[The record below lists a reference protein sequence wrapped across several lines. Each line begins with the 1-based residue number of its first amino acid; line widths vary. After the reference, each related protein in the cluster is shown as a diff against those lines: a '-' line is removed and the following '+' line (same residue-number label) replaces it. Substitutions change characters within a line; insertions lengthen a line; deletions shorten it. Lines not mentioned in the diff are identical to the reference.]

1 MWLYR
6 WAGRLFGFESQP
18 LALTHANMCRLLNT
32 RSLKGR
38 ADGCRPSSRCSTSQ
52 RGTLDSGVVAVC
64 ISNNKQLGH
73 TERAGRLANLRRPSL
88 STQPPTLLLS
98 FAKPKTPTHTLE
110 AKTTDT
116 PKHRNAKKRTPHSP
130 PRFVQPNFEPRWAYT
145 PQNNKSAATLSLHR
159 RAVLTVPYSNPL
171 ERRRSL
177 PPGRGN
183 APSHDRRRRSR

>member
-38 ADGCRPSSRCSTSQ
+38 ADGCRPSSRFSTSQ
-52 RGTLDSGVVAVC
+52 RGTLDSGFVAVC

-73 TERAGRLANLRRPSL
+73 DREGGAS
-88 STQPPTLLLS
+88 SKPPTPIS
-98 FAKPKTPTHTLE
+98 FDATTHLALIFRETKNTHPHAR

-116 PKHRNAKKRTPHSP
+116 PKHRKAKKRTPHSP

-145 PQNNKSAATLSLHR
+145 PPNNKSAATLSLHR
-159 RAVLTVPYSNPL
+159 RAVLTVPYSNSL

-183 APSHDRRRRSR
+183 APSHDRRRHSR